1 MLVLIWLAQIRGLIG
16 SDHADTLTGRDS
28 VIETFW
34 GRGGQDMLAGGTGA
48 DLFVLT
54 DPATSLASADVIS
67 DFDANDQLV
76 LHLDLNPDGAN
87 NTKPWVV
94 QQTYDLDG
102 DNTTPDE
109 QITILYGSNAN
120 DDAADT
126 NTVYAVLAGQH
137 FTAGRVADSA
147 GQIHFHDFDNAAD
160 LLANTALDTLL

>member
-1 MLVLIWLAQIRGLIG
+1 M
-16 SDHADTLTGRDS
+16 
-28 VIETFW
+28 
-34 GRGGQDMLAGGTGA
+34 
-48 DLFVLT
+48 LT

-67 DFDANDQLV
+67 DFDANDQRV

-87 NTKPWVV
+87 NTKLWLF

-137 FTAGRVADSA
+137 FTAGRLADSA